1 MKEKLDKI
9 DNLGEI
15 INDDA
20 DSDDEKEQKSNS
32 KINDIISNISKKSK
46 DRIALQ
52 KSSNFQEIDDF
63 LVVLDNSEEYRKMII
78 DQAKRKIRRAIRKI
92 KQTKDINK
100 IIDDPTASKKYI
112 INPEKNKFLPY
123 FNNLIIILLYLDI
136 IITPYE
142 YFVDYNKTAKLIRII
157 LFDLVFISEI
167 VLTIFT
173 SYYDPL
179 NKYYVTDI
187 KKIFKYYLYNGF
199 IPNVIYVFPFY
210 IISSNLEIIRLLKIY
225 RYPLISNKTKAIF
238 SWLLSLI
245 FQNSTII
252 SQIVRVINLFLSLCY
267 ILHICACLY
276 CYLGLNY
283 SNTWVWQYTD
293 LVDNTSILDIYVSSY
308 YFLTE
313 TFSST
318 GYGDLTPINNI
329 EILFI
334 MFCEI
339 LNCGLYAY
347 LLSNVL
353 DILTNKENSVSYKYR
368 ADLTQFEQWITYY
381 ISRLP
386 SSSKMSNLHR
396 HKIWNQSKRFHEL
409 YYDNT
414 KNFLWL
420 KNSDFFKQMRPAHRN
435 EIFKKAFANIFIK
448 FQKFF
453 NEITKLS
460 SKINIVI
467 NFKTSIQV
475 QDTEII
481 HKGKQIKK
489 IYFIDEGEI
498 DIFYKNKKVNTLKEG
513 DIFGL
518 EGLLKNYSYSEIDYI
533 VNTNCKYAI
542 LFYIEIELL
551 IQDILN
557 YDGISYKN
565 LTKKA
570 DIDIHNIIKPSF
582 ELEIINE
589 EKKQEKKENENENE
603 ISNENKDKKSTS
615 INDDKDDKDEEIIN
629 KNEKNNNVLNIGL
642 LEKLNKNY
650 EQLEKAKNL
659 IEESDLR
666 ISLIDKQLNF
676 IKNYSKNINKEI
688 SIK

>member
-1 MKEKLDKI
+1 MKEKLDKL

-15 INDDA
+15 IKN
-20 DSDDEKEQKSNS
+20 DSDSEEENDKKANSKLSNDA

-46 DRIALQ
+46 DRISLQ

-78 DQAKRKIRRAIRKI
+78 NQAKRKIRRAIRKI

-100 IIDDPTASKKYI
+100 IIDDPTISKKYI

-123 FNNLIIILLYLDI
+123 FNNIIFVLIYLDI
-136 IITPYE
+136 IISPYE

-157 LFDLVFISEI
+157 LFDFVFISEI

-210 IISSNLEIIRLLKIY
+210 IIDSSLEIIRLLKIY

-245 FQNSTII
+245 FKNSTII

-267 ILHICACLY
+267 ILHICACIY

-283 SNTWVWQYTD
+283 SNTWVWNYND
-293 LVDNTSILDIYVSSY
+293 LIDKTSILDIYVSSY
-308 YFLTE
+308 YFITE

-347 LLSNVL
+347 LLSNIL
-353 DILTNKENSVSYKYR
+353 DILTNKENSLSNKYR
-368 ADLTQFEQWITYY
+368 ADQTQFEQWMNYY

-386 SSSKMSNLHR
+386 SSSKMINLHR
-396 HKIWNQSKRFHEL
+396 HKIWKESKIFHEL
-409 YYDNT
+409 YYDNS

-420 KNSDFFKQMRPAHRN
+420 KNSNYFMQMRPAHRN
-435 EIFKKAFANIFIK
+435 EILKKAFGNIFIK

-489 IYFIDEGEI
+489 IYFIDGGEI
-498 DIFYKNKKVNTLKEG
+498 DLFYKNKKIKTLKEG

-518 EGLLKNYSYSEIDYI
+518 EGLLKNYSYSEIEYI

-557 YDGISYKN
+557 YDGISFKN

-570 DIDIHNIIKPSF
+570 DLEMHNIIKPSL

-589 EKKQEKKENENENE
+589 EKNEEQKENENE
-603 ISNENKDKKSTS
+603 ISNENKENKSTS
-615 INDDKDDKDEEIIN
+615 DNDDNNKEIIN
-629 KNEKNNNVLNIGL
+629 KNKININVINIGL

-676 IKNYSKNINKEI
+676 INNYSKI
-688 SIK
+688 

>member
-100 IIDDPTASKKYI
+100 IIDDSTASKKYI

-157 LFDLVFISEI
+157 LFDLVFTSEI
-167 VLTIFT
+167 ILTIFT

-489 IYFIDEGEI
+489 IYFIDEAEI

-565 LTKKA
+565 LTNKA

-603 ISNENKDKKSTS
+603 ISNENKDNKSTS

>member
-46 DRIALQ
+46 DRISLQ

-589 EKKQEKKENENENE
+589 EKKKEKKENENENE

-642 LEKLNKNY
+642 LENLNKNY

>member
-157 LFDLVFISEI
+157 LFDLVFTSEI
-167 VLTIFT
+167 ILTIFT

-199 IPNVIYVFPFY
+199 IPNVIYVSPFY

-245 FQNSTII
+245 IQNSTII

-589 EKKQEKKENENENE
+589 EKKEEKKEEIKENE

>member
-9 DNLGEI
+9 DNFGEI

-589 EKKQEKKENENENE
+589 EKKEEKKEEIKENE

>member
-100 IIDDPTASKKYI
+100 IIDDSTASKKYI

-157 LFDLVFISEI
+157 LFDLVFTSEI
-167 VLTIFT
+167 ILTIFT

-199 IPNVIYVFPFY
+199 IPNVIYVSPFY

>member
-100 IIDDPTASKKYI
+100 IIDDSTASKKYI

-199 IPNVIYVFPFY
+199 IPNVIYVSPFY

-589 EKKQEKKENENENE
+589 EKKEEKKEEIKENE

>member
-46 DRIALQ
+46 DRISLQ

-142 YFVDYNKTAKLIRII
+142 YFVDYNKTAKLIRIL